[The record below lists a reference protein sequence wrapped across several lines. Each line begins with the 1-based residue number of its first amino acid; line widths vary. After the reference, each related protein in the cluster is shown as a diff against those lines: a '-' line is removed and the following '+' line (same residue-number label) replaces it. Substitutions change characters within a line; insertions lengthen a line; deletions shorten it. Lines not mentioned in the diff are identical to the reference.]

1 MTTPSRILARAQD
14 GFTDVK
20 IQLRHPMETGQRKDA
35 GGRLIAAHFIRQVAI
50 SCEGRLVLSAQC
62 GTAVSK
68 DPFLTFRFQGGA
80 KGEQLTV
87 SWFDSNGESRED
99 QARIV

>member
-1 MTTPSRILARAQD
+1 MTAATRILAREQG
-14 GFTDVK
+14 GFTEVK

-35 GGRLIAAHFIRQVAI
+35 SGRLIAAHFIRQLSI
-50 SCEGRLVLSAQC
+50 SCQGRLVLSAEF

-68 DPFLTFRFQGGA
+68 DPFLSFRFQGGA
-80 KGEQLTV
+80 RGEQLTV
-87 SWFDSNGESRED
+87 SWLDSNGESRED